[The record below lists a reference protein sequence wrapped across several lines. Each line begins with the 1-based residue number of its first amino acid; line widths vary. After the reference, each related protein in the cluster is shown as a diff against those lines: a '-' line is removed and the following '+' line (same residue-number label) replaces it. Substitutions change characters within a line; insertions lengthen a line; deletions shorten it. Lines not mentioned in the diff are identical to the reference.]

1 VSLLMNIPL
10 AQCGLTKLNPSLW
23 KRELRTLDTLAQA
36 MSQLQFDK
44 IGSLQFNN
52 GTDSIEI
59 GPCYEWDEP

>member
-1 VSLLMNIPL
+1 MWFGRTKPKPL
-10 AQCGLTKLNPSLW
+10 GERQ
-23 KRELRTLDTLAQA
+23 LRTLDTLAQA
-36 MSQLQFDK
+36 MSQLQKFQFDK